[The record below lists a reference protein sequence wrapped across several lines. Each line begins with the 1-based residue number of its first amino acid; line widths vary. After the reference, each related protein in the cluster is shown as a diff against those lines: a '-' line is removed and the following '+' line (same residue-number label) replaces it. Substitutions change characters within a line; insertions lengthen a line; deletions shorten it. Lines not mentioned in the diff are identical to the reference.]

1 MAYQALY
8 RKWRP
13 QTFDDM
19 VGQSAVTHTL
29 KNAISNHKTSHAYLF
44 TGPRGTGKTS
54 AAKVFA
60 KAINCPNQTN
70 GEPCNECDIC
80 KGITNGTIGD
90 VIEIDAASNNG
101 VEEIR
106 DIRDKARYAPTQ
118 AEYKIYIIDE
128 VHMLS
133 TGAFNAL
140 LKTLEEPP
148 QKVIFILATTEPHK
162 IPATIISRT
171 QRFDFRRI
179 TSQEIIDRLA
189 YILGQE
195 GIEYEADAL
204 SVVARCANG
213 GMRDA
218 LSLLDQM
225 ISFGDGKV
233 TLDEAIQVS
242 GSLTD
247 DLMIDFVKDLQETKA
262 EEALEKLQQLFKIGK
277 EASRLVEEWL
287 EFARDLLIAK
297 QSGEAIGR
305 SERFLQFKDEV
316 EPEFLYRFVEALNQT
331 QQEMRFTT
339 KPTISLE
346 VLTIK
351 MAQPYTLTPRTS
363 SGAPAMP
370 SSEEVQQLQQ
380 QIAQMQQQMNA
391 LLQGGAPQAQ
401 QAPKASTPRPTR
413 AAFKPNMTAIQKIL
427 TEATREDL
435 LKVRE
440 LWGDLLSCLNPQ
452 EQALLSQSTVNA
464 AGPNGFVLG
473 FAYDHLCDISETR
486 PGFRE
491 VIQEHLERLGGYSG
505 TFVAVTQHQWPQI
518 RADFLQERKKNQEE
532 EAVSIVTEEPA
543 VEDSLTPEEQA
554 FEQKVNDTIELFGE
568 DIVQIEE

>member
-80 KGITNGTIGD
+80 KGITNGIIGD

-179 TSQEIIDRLA
+179 TSQEIIDSLA
-189 YILGQE
+189 YIRGQE

-351 MAQPYTLTPRTS
+351 MAQPYTLTLRTS

-380 QIAQMQQQMNA
+380 QIAQMQQQINA
-391 LLQGGAPQAQ
+391 LLQGGALQEPQAQ
-401 QAPKASTPRPTR
+401 KMQATRPTR
-413 AAFKPNMTAIQKIL
+413 AAFKPNTTAIQKIL
-427 TEATREDL
+427 MEATREDL
-435 LKVRE
+435 VKVRD
-440 LWGDLLSCLNPQ
+440 LWVDLLSCLSPQ

-568 DIVQIEE
+568 EIVQIEE

>member
-70 GEPCNECDIC
+70 GEPCNECEIC

-189 YILGQE
+189 YILDQE

-262 EEALEKLQQLFKIGK
+262 EEALKKLQQLFKIGK

-401 QAPKASTPRPTR
+401 QAPKTSAPRPTR
-413 AAFKPNMTAIQKIL
+413 AAFKPNTTAIQKIL

-491 VIQEHLERLGGYSG
+491 VIQGHLERLGGYSG

-518 RADFLQERKKNQEE
+518 RADFLQE
-532 EAVSIVTEEPA
+532 
-543 VEDSLTPEEQA
+543 A

>member
-60 KAINCPNQTN
+60 KAINCPNQKN
-70 GEPCNECDIC
+70 GEPCNECEIC

-189 YILGQE
+189 YILDQE

-351 MAQPYTLTPRTS
+351 MAQPYILTPRTS

-370 SSEEVQQLQQ
+370 SSEEVQHLQQ

-391 LLQGGAPQAQ
+391 LLQGGAPQVQ
-401 QAPKASTPRPTR
+401 QAPKSQAPRPTR
-413 AAFKPNMTAIQKIL
+413 AAFKPNTTAIQKIL

-491 VIQEHLERLGGYSG
+491 VIQGHLERLGGYSG

>member
-1 MAYQALY
+1 
-8 RKWRP
+8 
-13 QTFDDM
+13 
-19 VGQSAVTHTL
+19 
-29 KNAISNHKTSHAYLF
+29 
-44 TGPRGTGKTS
+44 
-54 AAKVFA
+54 
-60 KAINCPNQTN
+60 
-70 GEPCNECDIC
+70 
-80 KGITNGTIGD
+80 
-90 VIEIDAASNNG
+90 
-101 VEEIR
+101 
-106 DIRDKARYAPTQ
+106 
-118 AEYKIYIIDE
+118 
-128 VHMLS
+128 
-133 TGAFNAL
+133 
-140 LKTLEEPP
+140 
-148 QKVIFILATTEPHK
+148 
-162 IPATIISRT
+162 
-171 QRFDFRRI
+171 
-179 TSQEIIDRLA
+179 
-189 YILGQE
+189 
-195 GIEYEADAL
+195 
-204 SVVARCANG
+204 
-213 GMRDA
+213 
-218 LSLLDQM
+218 
-225 ISFGDGKV
+225 
-233 TLDEAIQVS
+233 
-242 GSLTD
+242 
-247 DLMIDFVKDLQETKA
+247 
-262 EEALEKLQQLFKIGK
+262 
-277 EASRLVEEWL
+277 
-287 EFARDLLIAK
+287 
-297 QSGEAIGR
+297 
-305 SERFLQFKDEV
+305 
-316 EPEFLYRFVEALNQT
+316 
-331 QQEMRFTT
+331 
-339 KPTISLE
+339 
-346 VLTIK
+346 

-391 LLQGGAPQAQ
+391 LLQGGVPQAPQAPKS
-401 QAPKASTPRPTR
+401 QAPRPTR

-435 LKVRE
+435 LKVRD

>member
-1 MAYQALY
+1 
-8 RKWRP
+8 
-13 QTFDDM
+13 
-19 VGQSAVTHTL
+19 
-29 KNAISNHKTSHAYLF
+29 
-44 TGPRGTGKTS
+44 
-54 AAKVFA
+54 
-60 KAINCPNQTN
+60 
-70 GEPCNECDIC
+70 
-80 KGITNGTIGD
+80 
-90 VIEIDAASNNG
+90 
-101 VEEIR
+101 
-106 DIRDKARYAPTQ
+106 
-118 AEYKIYIIDE
+118 
-128 VHMLS
+128 
-133 TGAFNAL
+133 
-140 LKTLEEPP
+140 
-148 QKVIFILATTEPHK
+148 
-162 IPATIISRT
+162 
-171 QRFDFRRI
+171 
-179 TSQEIIDRLA
+179 
-189 YILGQE
+189 
-195 GIEYEADAL
+195 
-204 SVVARCANG
+204 
-213 GMRDA
+213 
-218 LSLLDQM
+218 M

-401 QAPKASTPRPTR
+401 QAPKAQAPRPTR
-413 AAFKPNMTAIQKIL
+413 SAFKPNTTAIQKIL

-435 LKVRE
+435 LKVRD

-543 VEDSLTPEEQA
+543 VEEALTPEEQA

-568 DIVQIEE
+568 EIVQIEE

>member
-13 QTFDDM
+13 QKFEDM
-19 VGQSAVTHTL
+19 VGQTAVTKTL
-29 KNAISNHKTSHAYLF
+29 KNAIIHHKTSHAYLF

-54 AAKVFA
+54 AAKIFA
-60 KAINCPNQTN
+60 KAINCLNPQD
-70 GEPCNECDIC
+70 GEPCNDCLLC
-80 KGITNGTIGD
+80 KGITEGTIGD

-118 AEYKIYIIDE
+118 ATYKVYIIDE

-148 QKVIFILATTEPHK
+148 KNVIFILATTEPHK

-179 TSQEIIDRLA
+179 TNDEIIQRLR
-189 YILGQE
+189 YILEQE
-195 GIEYEADAL
+195 EIAYEEEAL
-204 SVVARCANG
+204 SVIARCANG

-218 LSLLDQM
+218 LSLLDQV
-225 ISFGDGKV
+225 ISFSDDKV
-233 TLDEAIQVS
+233 SFEQAIQVS

-247 DLMIDFVKDLQETKA
+247 DLMIEFVRLLTQQQAQAALLQLQDL
-262 EEALEKLQQLFKIGK
+262 LLLGK
-277 EASRLVEEWL
+277 EASRLIEEWL
-287 EFARDLLIAK
+287 EFSRDLLVAK
-297 QSGEAIGR
+297 QTGDMIGR
-305 SERFLQFKDEV
+305 SEAFVEFAKEV
-316 EPEFLYRFVEALNQT
+316 EEAFLYRFMDALNQT

-401 QAPKASTPRPTR
+401 QAPKASAPRPTR
-413 AAFKPNMTAIQKIL
+413 AAFKPNTTAIQKIL

-543 VEDSLTPEEQA
+543 VEDSLTPEQQA